1 VTPWIVALQA
11 PLSMEFSRHKYWS
24 GFPFPSPGNLSDSG
38 IEPVSP
44 ALQVD
49 SLLLSYQGSP
59 RKGGWLV
66 NIRVDV
72 AVMARLDRA
81 GDDYNF
87 QGRVVRP
94 DS

>member
-1 VTPWIVALQA
+1 
-11 PLSMEFSRHKYWS
+11 M
-24 GFPFPSPGNLSDSG
+24 
-38 IEPVSP
+38 SP

-81 GDDYNF
+81 GGDYNF
-87 QGRVVRP
+87 QGRVVKP